1 MDLNQDRG
9 VSRRTVA
16 KGMAWSVP
24 AVAVATAA
32 PAMASSG
39 GGPTLTF
46 VSSCKFPGGSCG
58 AALNKGYKFTYQ
70 VCNPTSKDVYIYGAT
85 ITDTES
91 KMGLAFVKT
100 SPAATDTAG
109 LLIPKNGGCVTVN
122 FYASSTNSAN
132 QTYTLKLTVPW
143 GHTLNHANDTEHQPI
158 VSQVLIDSFEPCV
171 GC

>member
-46 VSSCKFPGGSCG
+46 VSGCKFPGKSCG
-58 AALNKGYKFTYQ
+58 AALEYGYKFEYL
-70 VCNPTSKDVYIYGAT
+70 VCNTTSKDIYIYGAT
-85 ITDTES
+85 TTAET
-91 KMGLAFVKT
+91 KMGLVFAKT
-100 SPAATDTAG
+100 SPASSPTAG
-109 LLIPKNGGCVTVN
+109 FLIAKGTCQTVY
-122 FYASSTNSAN
+122 FYSTSTNSAN
-132 QTYTLKLTVPW
+132 DSFTLYLTVPW
-143 GHTLNHANDTEHQPI
+143 GHTLKQADDPVHPAIKDTQSI
-158 VSQVLIDSFEPCV
+158 SGFDPCK